1 MAALRRSLVRRGVE
15 EFLDIAHQGA
25 DTITGRAWTAKEL
38 RKKSFDDL
46 HKLWFVLYKEKN
58 VILTE
63 QARARTLSRE
73 MTAPERLH
81 KVKLSMARLRHVVDD
96 RRKVLQAARGEQ
108 ALLESI
114 AEKEQQ

>member
-46 HKLWFVLYKEKN
+46 HKLWCVAPRPRPSPHARRAE
-58 VILTE
+58 
-63 QARARTLSRE
+63 ARAHARAHPNPNLTPNPTPLSAKGSCCTRRRT
-73 MTAPERLH
+73 
-81 KVKLSMARLRHVVDD
+81 
-96 RRKVLQAARGEQ
+96 
-108 ALLESI
+108 
-114 AEKEQQ
+114 